1 MKKVFRN
8 VVAACAAVALMSA
21 FASCSSDSS
30 DDNDAAKIVA
40 QQQAAQ
46 KAEAEAKAKKEAEEK
61 AAAET
66 QTQTPAATQSTTFEV
81 WTGSQAI
88 DWGDKGVVIDHAKFT
103 ENFTAIRVTYNA
115 TAGAVKLAV
124 CDPWT
129 EITPASVSA
138 GTLAADGALELPTGD
153 AKTVTINLNEA
164 AVAGI
169 KGQGKDGA
177 WGGVKLYGADT
188 ITITKVE
195 AVKAAAST
203 TTPATTTPETQTQT
217 PAATT
222 TTATEVFSGSK
233 TIDWGDN
240 GVVIDHAKFTADF
253 TSIRITYNATAGALK
268 MAVCDPWT
276 EITPAS
282 VSEGASIAAD
292 GAVNLVTGDAKTV
305 TIKLAD
311 AAVSGIKGQGKDG
324 AWGGVKIFGADT
336 ITITK
341 VESLK
346 E

>member
-30 DDNDAAKIVA
+30 DDNTAAQIA
-40 QQQAAQ
+40 AAQQAAQ

-153 AKTVTINLNEA
+153 AQTVTINLNEA

-240 GVVIDHAKFTADF
+240 GVVIDHAKFTENF
-253 TSIRITYNATAGALK
+253 TAIRVTYNATAGAIKL
-268 MAVCDPWT
+268 AVCDPWT
-276 EITPAS
+276 EITPTS
-282 VSEGASIAAD
+282 VSAGTLAAD
-292 GAVNLVTGDAKTV
+292 GALELPTGDAQTV
-305 TIKLAD
+305 TINLNE
-311 AAVSGIKGQGKDG
+311 AAVAGIKGQGKDG
-324 AWGGVKIFGADT
+324 AWGGVKLYGADT

-341 VESLK
+341 VESVK
-346 E
+346 